1 MRRSTRCSRRP
12 AACRTSS
19 TSATA
24 SRRRRRWR
32 MWSGCWRGCGAVRRP
47 DFLRCFSGG
56 RRALHSSHPE
66 RWPVLENLYP
76 WIKAFHVIALIA
88 WMAGM
93 LYLPRLFVYH
103 ASLPPGPGSAAQSA
117 TFKVMERRLLKAIM
131 NPAMIVTW
139 VLGLTLAWTSG
150 AYVTA
155 WLQAKFVLVLAMT
168 GIHGWLGRMVKDFSA
183 DRN

>member
-1 MRRSTRCSRRP
+1 MP
-12 AACRTSS
+12 
-19 TSATA
+19 
-24 SRRRRRWR
+24 
-32 MWSGCWRGCGAVRRP
+32 
-47 DFLRCFSGG
+47 
-56 RRALHSSHPE
+56 
-66 RWPVLENLYP
+66 ENLYL

-103 ASLPPGPGSAAQSA
+103 AALPAGPASDAQSA

-150 AYVTA
+150 AYAAT
-155 WLQAKFVLVLAMT
+155 WLQAKFVLVLAMS
-168 GIHGWLGRMVKDFSA
+168 GIHGWLGRMVKDFAA
-183 DRN
+183 DRNTRGHRFYRVLNEVPTLLMIAIVILVVVKPGL